1 MQRSTTAPKITE
13 GVIWK
18 QLLSFFFPILL
29 GTFFQQLYNTVDT
42 IIVGR
47 YVGTQALAAVGATA
61 ALISLFNG
69 FFIGLS
75 TGATVLLSQFYG
87 GGNQRGARNALHT
100 GMALSGVLGLMVMVL
115 GVFASPGLLRLMGT
129 PEDCMADAQRYI
141 RIYFSGALAS
151 MVYNMGS
158 GILRAM
164 GDSRRPLI
172 FLAAACVVNIV
183 MDLVCVVSLNMGV
196 AGAAIATVTSQVISA
211 VLVLWV
217 LLRLPEEIRL
227 RPGLLRLDPKL
238 MGRILYVG
246 IPAGLQFVT
255 FDLANVLIQ
264 SCINSFGAVTV
275 AAWTAYGKTDAM
287 TWQISGAF
295 GVSITTFV
303 GQNFGA
309 QKYSRIRQSVRVCMG
324 MSVSMIA
331 ALSALELYF
340 RSFILGIYTTDPE
353 VIRVGAFVMGCIV
366 PFNVVFM
373 PVEVFAGAMRGTGY
387 SIMPTAIT
395 CTCVCLFRVIW
406 ILLVVNRW
414 HRLGLLAMAY
424 PVSWCLC
431 AAVFLVAY
439 LRGTW
444 LHKRIAQIGLEPE
457 IR

>member
-1 MQRSTTAPKITE
+1 
-13 GVIWK
+13 
-18 QLLSFFFPILL
+18 
-29 GTFFQQLYNTVDT
+29 
-42 IIVGR
+42 
-47 YVGTQALAAVGATA
+47 
-61 ALISLFNG
+61 
-69 FFIGLS
+69 
-75 TGATVLLSQFYG
+75 
-87 GGNQRGARNALHT
+87 
-100 GMALSGVLGLMVMVL
+100 
-115 GVFASPGLLRLMGT
+115 
-129 PEDCMADAQRYI
+129 MADAQRYI

-151 MVYNMGS
+151 MIYNMGS

-172 FLAAACVVNIV
+172 FLAIACAVNIV
-183 MDLVCVVSLNMGV
+183 MDLLCVVSWKLGV
-196 AGAAIATVTSQVISA
+196 AGAAIATITAQGISA
-211 VLVLWV
+211 ALVLWV
-217 LLRLPEEIRL
+217 LVRLPRDIRL
-227 RPGLLRLDPKL
+227 RPRLLRLDPKL

-264 SCINSFGAVTV
+264 SCINSFGAVVV

-309 QKYSRIRQSVRVCMG
+309 QKYGRIRQSVRVCMG
-324 MSVSMIA
+324 MSV
-331 ALSALELYF
+331 ALVGAVSALELYF
-340 RSFILGIYTTDPE
+340 RGFILGIYTTDPE

-387 SIMPTAIT
+387 SLMPTAIT

-414 HRLGLLAMAY
+414 HQLGLLLMAY

-431 AAVFLVAY
+431 AGVFTIAY

-444 LHKRIAQIGLEPE
+444 LHKRIAQIGMEPE
-457 IR
+457 LR